1 MYDHGSQSI
10 VGLIMNKLDYMYVIL
25 FVSGMIFGAGLYWL
39 YLCANKYLFKTPLK
53 LIKGGKYE

>member
-1 MYDHGSQSI
+1 
-10 VGLIMNKLDYMYVIL
+10 MNKLDYMYVIL